1 MKVTINGPRYY
12 KEDLKPGAFD
22 LCVQSICCYN
32 NFKIQMYNA
41 MYAN

>member
-32 NFKIQMYNA
+32 NDVGVESPCVP
-41 MYAN
+41 